1 MGGRNMEMNRT
12 AAAPAEKTAGSRGL
26 VIVGSF
32 TTPERKARG
41 KGIDVY
47 RIDPRSLAWDVVD
60 HVGDLVNPSYLI
72 TDPVREVLYVAHGD
86 AEYVSAYQ
94 IEPLNGRLRPLG
106 QAAAGGRNGV
116 AIALDPAHRFVCVA
130 NYAGGSVGVL
140 PIRPDGGL
148 EDVVQC
154 LALPGPIGPHRG
166 EQTMSHP
173 HHTVIDP
180 SGRFLLV
187 PDKGLDRVH
196 VLALDPQQPKLT
208 VAGCAVMRPGAG
220 PRHLVF
226 HPSLPRAFVVNELDS
241 TVATCRW
248 NAETGTL
255 TPLHVVPA
263 LEPSF
268 FGVSTAAEIVVTP
281 CGRWVY
287 VSNRGQ
293 DTVTQFK
300 FDESADQLS
309 VVGWTPSQ
317 GREPRFMTLT
327 PKGDCLLVANEQG
340 DTIVVF
346 DIEPTKG
353 RLLLRRV
360 VSTASPCTIAF
371 A

>member
-1 MGGRNMEMNRT
+1 MEMNRT
-12 AAAPAEKTAGSRGL
+12 AAAPSKKTPGGRGL
-26 VIVGSF
+26 VIVGCFS
-32 TTPERKARG
+32 TPERKARG

-47 RIDPRSLAWDVVD
+47 RIDPRSSVWDVVD
-60 HVGDLVNPSYLI
+60 HVRDLFNPSYLI

-86 AEYVSAYQ
+86 ADYASAYQ
-94 IEPLNGRLRPLG
+94 IEPLTGRLRSLG
-106 QAAAGGRNGV
+106 HAAAGGRNGV
-116 AIALDPAHRFVCVA
+116 ALTLDPARRLLFVA
-130 NYAGGSVGVL
+130 NYAGGSIGVL

-148 EDVVQC
+148 EEVALC
-154 LALPGPIGPHRG
+154 LALPGPIGPHRV

-196 VLALDPQQPKLT
+196 VLALDPEQPKLT
-208 VAGCAVMRPGAG
+208 VAGFAAMQSGAG
-220 PRHLVF
+220 PRHIVF
-226 HPSLPRAFVVNELDS
+226 HPGLPRAFVVNEIDS
-241 TVATCRW
+241 TVVTCGW

-255 TPLHVVPA
+255 TPLHVVLA
-263 LEPSF
+263 REPSF

-287 VSNRGQ
+287 LSNRGQ
-293 DTVTQFK
+293 DTVTQFE
-300 FDESADQLS
+300 FEEAADRLN
-309 VVGWTPSQ
+309 VVGWTPTQ

-340 DTIVVF
+340 DNIVVF
-346 DIEPTKG
+346 DIEPATG
-353 RLLLRRV
+353 RLLLCRV
-360 VSTASPCTIAF
+360 VSTASPSTIAF